1 MTPEAFA
8 DRCAV
13 RLLENL
19 DPVGRAHLLA
29 SLSKEARERLGVTA
43 SANRR
48 RQRDELIVHAARQLS
63 PGMSANRA
71 AAGLEV
77 AAQRY
82 MRRRWKIDMETGD
95 RPLAEPE
102 RSIARILELSD
113 GRFPSARSIRRLLE
127 IDL

>member
-19 DPVGRAHLLA
+19 DPVGRAHFLA

-48 RQRDELIVHAARQLS
+48 KQRDDLIAHTASIIA
-63 PGMSANRA
+63 PGASANRA
-71 AAGLEV
+71 AIELETALGRYLRTGWRKHSTAG
-77 AAQRY
+77 
-82 MRRRWKIDMETGD
+82 T
-95 RPLAEPE
+95 RPLNEPG
-102 RSIARILELSD
+102 RSLHRLLELTD
-113 GRFPSARSIRRLLE
+113 GKVPAARSIREKL
-127 IDL
+127 